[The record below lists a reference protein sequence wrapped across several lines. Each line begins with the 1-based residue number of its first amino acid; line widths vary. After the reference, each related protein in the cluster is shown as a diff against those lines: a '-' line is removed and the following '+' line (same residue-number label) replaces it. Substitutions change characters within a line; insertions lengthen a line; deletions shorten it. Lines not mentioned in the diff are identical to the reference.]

1 MKKSRMRF
9 SNLQIVSLGYICV
22 ILLGTLLL
30 LLPCATA
37 NGQSTNILDA
47 LFTAVSASCVTGLVV
62 VDTAT
67 HWTLFG
73 QLVILLLIQIGGLGF
88 MTISLSLLL
97 LMRKRI
103 GLRYREVM
111 VESIN
116 STQIGGIIR
125 LTRKILIGTLFFE
138 GLGAMV
144 LSLRFIPQF
153 GVIQGMYFGIFHA
166 VSAFCN
172 AGFDLMGNYAS
183 IVAYSAD
190 PLVNLTLIGL
200 ITIGGLGFLV
210 WEDVWINRKKL
221 HHLRLQSKIVLS
233 SSVIL
238 TVCGAMLFLVLERNS
253 ASLGTGTERIWT
265 AVFQSCTVRTAGF
278 NSIDPAAL
286 TGGSKLL
293 MMLLMFIGGSPG
305 STAGGIKTT
314 TIVVILMYTLAGIRH
329 ERSANI
335 FGRSLEEQALH
346 KAISVFF
353 VNLLLVIFGSLAIC
367 AVQKDLPLSD
377 IVFEAFSAMGTVG
390 ITTGITRE
398 LTVFAQ
404 CVLIFLMYCGRV
416 GSITFAIAL
425 LERKAT
431 PPVTLPTERL
441 TIG

>member
-1 MKKSRMRF
+1 MNKKRIRL
-9 SNLQIVSLGYICV
+9 SNLQIVSLGYLCV

-30 LLPCATA
+30 LLPFATVE
-37 NGQSTNILDA
+37 GETTSVLDA

-88 MTISLSLLL
+88 MTISLSFLL

-138 GLGAMV
+138 GLGAIL
-144 LSLRFIPQF
+144 LSFRFIPQF
-153 GVIQGMYFGIFHA
+153 GFAQGIYFGIFHA
-166 VSAFCN
+166 ISAFCN
-172 AGFDLMGNYAS
+172 AGFDLMGNFAS
-183 IVAYSAD
+183 IVEYSAD
-190 PLVNLTLIGL
+190 PLINLTLIGL

-210 WEDVWINRKKL
+210 WEDVWIHRKNF
-221 HHLRLQSKIVLS
+221 HHLRLQSKVVLS
-233 SSVIL
+233 TSVIL
-238 TVCGAMLFLVLERNS
+238 TVCGALFFLLLERNS
-253 ASLGTGTERIWT
+253 TSLGTGGERIWT
-265 AVFQSCTVRTAGF
+265 ALFQSCTVRTAGF
-278 NSIDPAAL
+278 NSIDPAEL

-335 FGRSLEEQALH
+335 FGRSLEDQALH

-367 AVQKDLPLSD
+367 CVQTNIPLSD
-377 IVFEAFSAMGTVG
+377 ILFEAFSAMGTVG
-390 ITTGITRE
+390 ITTGITRD
-398 LTVFAQ
+398 LTAFAQ

-425 LERKAT
+425 LERKAP